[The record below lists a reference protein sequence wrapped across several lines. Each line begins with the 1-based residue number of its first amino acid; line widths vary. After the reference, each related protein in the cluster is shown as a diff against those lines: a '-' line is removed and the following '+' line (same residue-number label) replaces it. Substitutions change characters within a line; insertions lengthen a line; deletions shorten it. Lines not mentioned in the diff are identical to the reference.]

1 MRLVGT
7 DPVTTLATVSP
18 HDRASPP
25 TLRDLL
31 EAADLRLALAPVT
44 GATEASGAT
53 GATGATRV
61 VLDDPALDRVVR
73 WTHPTELVDP
83 GDYLREGELVCTVG
97 SALTDGPRCRTFA
110 RSLVAA
116 GVAGLCF
123 GVGDVHD
130 QLPSALLQSCADL
143 GLPVLVAPRGAPF
156 SAISDHLRA
165 REMQARQSDTRLSQR
180 LVGRMLGGLRAQA
193 PVATLLETAAEV
205 MGGLLELEVDGVTTH
220 RGGVAAKP
228 RWSARTVPMRGGG
241 VLRWTAESVAGS
253 AAPLVQLAHVLE
265 VAQRERDVEDSLR
278 RERVGQLLLLVEERL
293 LNPAALLPF
302 LDEVGLAGADLT
314 VRAWQAGAAALLP
327 TDGGPLLVGEAPG
340 VTLALSGG
348 PTAPPGGPVSEL
360 PCGVSSSLPL
370 SRLGQAVAEARA
382 ALGLATSRGGVV
394 GPEGLTTLEGLLR
407 QQPPGRLEPFVDQ
420 LLAPLVDSDRLH
432 GTSHVQTLR
441 SFLASGS
448 LIDTARESYL
458 HVNTVRHRLRRIQ
471 EITGRDP
478 LAFSDR
484 AALAIALWAL
494 DQQPRS

>member
-1 MRLVGT
+1 MVEVVG
-7 DPVTTLATVSP
+7 
-18 HDRASPP
+18 
-25 TLRDLL
+25 
-31 EAADLRLALAPVT
+31 
-44 GATEASGAT
+44 
-53 GATGATRV
+53 V
-61 VLDDPALDRVVR
+61 VAVVGDDPALDRVVR

-110 RSLVAA
+110 RSLVTA
-116 GVAGLCF
+116 GVAALCF

-130 QLPSALLQSCADL
+130 QLPPALLQSCEDL

-156 SAISDHLRA
+156 SAISDYLRTREVEA
-165 REMQARQSDTRLSQR
+165 RRSDTRLSQR

-193 PVATLLETAAEV
+193 PVATLLDTAAEV
-205 MGGLLELEVDGVTTH
+205 MGGLLELEVDGARTQ
-220 RGGVAAKP
+220 RGGAAAP
-228 RWSARTVPMRGGG
+228 GWQARTVPMRGGG
-241 VLRWTAESVAGS
+241 LLRWTAESVAGS
-253 AAPLVQLAHVLE
+253 AGPLVQLAHVLE

-278 RERVGQLLLLVEERL
+278 RERVGQLLLLVEDRM

-302 LDEVGLAGADLT
+302 LDEVELASSDLT
-314 VRAWQAGAAALLP
+314 VRAWHAGAAALLP
-327 TDGGPLLVGEAPG
+327 TEGGSLLVGEAPG

-348 PTAPPGGPVSEL
+348 PLASPGGPVSEL

-420 LLAPLVDSDRLH
+420 LIAPLVDSDRVH

-441 SFLASGS
+441 FFLRSGS

-494 DQQPRS
+494 DEQPRP